1 MSCSLVVLS
10 SYRHVVLSSC
20 RLVAF
25 YRTFQ
30 DLKTLLRTED
40 DLHRQE
46 VRRAQGLDEDERPLT
61 RRLPAYD
68 GKHFSTRPL
77 QELERVELGDMMW
90 HKIHHGQY
98 LLIRI
103 VSRPTRITS
112 IRFIGQ
118 DPSGRAE
125 LVELQTAVDMLVQ
138 TGPELDALYPMGGL
152 LAIREPHYVRCLDED
167 MIDIAH
173 WKRTKITKV
182 SRIRVESP
190 SDVIWLGADDRL
202 VSELTWMSPPVCLA
216 TETNARRLTA
226 EHAKSIGDERLD
238 KGWLMAAERAY
249 TEGLTVDSKHIVLRL
264 DRAHCRIRLSRF
276 RGAFVDGEHALR
288 GLLDAVRAEEPG
300 RADLAQSDLL
310 QKAYHWLVL
319 ASIGLRDWSVAYEHC
334 TVFVERFPDYAPA
347 LDLLAFTQARV
358 DEARTGVYDWPSI
371 FRGDLQPGG
380 TRNVVADWVSPSF
393 KIGRSPT
400 LGGIRG
406 VIADRT
412 IERGELL
419 VVCKPFVSVDMKEPK
434 EGPLTE
440 LVNVPIQQY
449 ASGSAHAYLVR
460 AMVDKIQ
467 DEPRAL
473 DVLKRLY
480 AGPGSS
486 DPELVDLSAFEP
498 PGAPGDTEDEEEEV
512 KSVDVDVSRL
522 EGVRTY
528 SSFATGSVIIAETG
542 PTMHGPHRNEPCSG
556 IYLVPSLFNH
566 ACFANVSWVFWDD
579 IMVLR
584 SRRTISPGEELT
596 INYFSCSPLAWRTAL
611 IGEYG
616 IDRCECNLCKEE
628 RLDPL
633 DGREIWFDDLEWAL
647 EYDEYISGVAPIVNG
662 KMYKPPRRTLEGVM
676 KMTRSIESTYNS
688 NRSPGFMSE
697 LCCLYNCLSGLHM
710 SEATGGMKHPEE
722 TLWLME
728 QAVYW
733 KKRALECCGFK
744 GIESDGRGTLTSS
757 PFAYEME
764 CLSIGLSIVS
774 ILGRMDRKKDAQR
787 WARVVLEMHDIVF
800 GGGKE
805 TLVVLWRGPLDSM
818 HLLPYFS

>member
-1 MSCSLVVLS
+1 
-10 SYRHVVLSSC
+10 
-20 RLVAF
+20 
-25 YRTFQ
+25 
-30 DLKTLLRTED
+30 
-40 DLHRQE
+40 
-46 VRRAQGLDEDERPLT
+46 
-61 RRLPAYD
+61 
-68 GKHFSTRPL
+68 
-77 QELERVELGDMMW
+77 
-90 HKIHHGQY
+90 
-98 LLIRI
+98 
-103 VSRPTRITS
+103 
-112 IRFIGQ
+112 
-118 DPSGRAE
+118 
-125 LVELQTAVDMLVQ
+125 MLVQ

-173 WKRTKITKV
+173 WKRTKMTKV

-202 VSELTWMSPPVCLA
+202 
-216 TETNARRLTA
+216 
-226 EHAKSIGDERLD
+226 AKSIGDERLD

-319 ASIGLRDWSVAYEHC
+319 ASIDLRDWSVAYEHC

-419 VVCKPFVSVDMKEPK
+419 VVCKPFVSVDLKDRDLWPV
-434 EGPLTE
+434 TE
-440 LVNVPIQQY
+440 LVNVSTQQF
-449 ASGSAHAYLVR
+449 AEGPAHAYLVR
-460 AMVDKIQ
+460 AMMDKIQ

-480 AGPGSS
+480 AGPGHS
-486 DPELVDLSAFEP
+486 DPELVDLSAFEL
-498 PGAPGDTEDEEEEV
+498 PGALGDIEKEGE
-512 KSVDVDVSRL
+512 SVDVDVSRL
-522 EGVRTY
+522 EGIRTY
-528 SSFATGSVIIAETG
+528 SSFGTSPVLIPKTG
-542 PTMHGPHRNEPCSG
+542 PTTYSGHRDEPCSG

-566 ACFANVSWVFWDD
+566 ACYANVSWVFWGD

-584 SRRTISPGEELT
+584 SCRTISPGEELT
-596 INYFSCSPLAWRTAL
+596 ISYFPGSSLAWRTTL
-611 IGEYG
+611 IGKYEIG
-616 IDRCECNLCKEE
+616 LCDCILCKEK

-633 DGREIWFDDLEWAL
+633 DGRNMWPDELEWAL

-662 KMYKPPRRTLEGVM
+662 KMYKPPRRTLKRVM
-676 KMTRSIESTYNS
+676 KMARSLESKYDPR
-688 NRSPGFMSE
+688 RSPSFMSE
-697 LCCLYNCLSGLHM
+697 LCCLYNALSGLHM
-710 SEATGGMKHPEE
+710 MKVMGGMKDPED
-722 TLWLME
+722 TLLLME

-818 HLLPYFS
+818 NLLPYFS